1 MADYQEY
8 RRHVLHRRWRRI
20 FTTFLALVLLVLLC
34 GVWVLW
40 RQLYPTPPSR
50 SEPQATLLEQALPS
64 AEWRT
69 LSYTRQTSLTV
80 QKLADGVTT
89 AMDFRL
95 ASMPATEA
103 QPVDLSFFDTA
114 VFLGD
119 SITQGMQ
126 IYDTGLPNAHYCAY
140 RGVGPSAVVNGSTCK
155 RVDGVEEVPLDA
167 LVSYAPQ
174 SVYILLG
181 TNVLTQDRDYSSFLN
196 YYGLMLDRIRELLP
210 DADIYVQSITPV
222 RPEVSA
228 DARHSGMYA
237 ERFIQV
243 NNDLAALAVEKGCYF
258 LDLWEVL
265 ADENGDL
272 RAEYAQP
279 DGYHLKPEGYTAW
292 VDYLRTHVAH
302 SRIVAPEETAE
313 TTEGAA
319 ASEAAAG
326 LLPCLCCS
334 APGDALDLQPG
345 PLGDG
350 RHLHAAAGGIGL
362 GERLGVHAVD
372 GGKIVD
378 VRQEDH
384 RFDHMGHGQAGLG
397 QDGPEVGQA
406 LGGLGLHRVGH
417 PAGGGVHGQL
427 ARDEHQVP
435 QVEGLA
441 VRPDGGGR
449 VGSGDHIHGKSS
461 FLAGR
466 RGRLRCVRSPAGS
479 RLWTARSGSA
489 RSGRRRGSPCP
500 A

>member
-8 RRHVLHRRWRRI
+8 RRHVLHRRWRRM
-20 FTTFLALVLLVLLC
+20 FATFLALVLLVLLC

-50 SEPQATLLEQALPS
+50 NEPQTTLLEQALPS
-64 AEWRT
+64 AEWST
-69 LSYTRQTSLTV
+69 LSYTRQTSTTV

-95 ASMPATEA
+95 ASMPAA
-103 QPVDLSFFDTA
+103 QSEPVDLSYFDTA

-140 RGVGPSAVVNGSTCK
+140 RGVGPNAVVNGSTC
-155 RVDGVEEVPLDA
+155 RRADGVEEVPLDA
-167 LVSYAPQ
+167 LASYAPQ

-196 YYGLMLDRIRELLP
+196 YYGLMLDRIRELVP
-210 DADIYVQSITPV
+210 GADIYVQSITPV

-237 ERFIQV
+237 ERFIRV

-279 DGYHLKPEGYTAW
+279 DGYHLQPEGYTAW

-302 SRIVAPEETAE
+302 SRIVAPEAPD
-313 TTEGAA
+313 AA
-319 ASEAAAG
+319 ASSEAAASST
-326 LLPCLCCS
+326 PASS
-334 APGDALDLQPG
+334 A
-345 PLGDG
+345 
-350 RHLHAAAGGIGL
+350 
-362 GERLGVHAVD
+362 
-372 GGKIVD
+372 
-378 VRQEDH
+378 
-384 RFDHMGHGQAGLG
+384 
-397 QDGPEVGQA
+397 
-406 LGGLGLHRVGH
+406 
-417 PAGGGVHGQL
+417 
-427 ARDEHQVP
+427 
-435 QVEGLA
+435 
-441 VRPDGGGR
+441 
-449 VGSGDHIHGKSS
+449 
-461 FLAGR
+461 
-466 RGRLRCVRSPAGS
+466 
-479 RLWTARSGSA
+479 TSA
-489 RSGRRRGSPCP
+489 I
-500 A
+500 

>member
-8 RRHVLHRRWRRI
+8 RRHVLHRRWRRM

-319 ASEAAAG
+319 ASEAAA
-326 LLPCLCCS
+326 S
-334 APGDALDLQPG
+334 APSAPTQS
-345 PLGDG
+345 
-350 RHLHAAAGGIGL
+350 AA
-362 GERLGVHAVD
+362 
-372 GGKIVD
+372 
-378 VRQEDH
+378 
-384 RFDHMGHGQAGLG
+384 
-397 QDGPEVGQA
+397 
-406 LGGLGLHRVGH
+406 
-417 PAGGGVHGQL
+417 
-427 ARDEHQVP
+427 
-435 QVEGLA
+435 
-441 VRPDGGGR
+441 
-449 VGSGDHIHGKSS
+449 
-461 FLAGR
+461 
-466 RGRLRCVRSPAGS
+466 
-479 RLWTARSGSA
+479 
-489 RSGRRRGSPCP
+489 
-500 A
+500 